1 MHLLGRW
8 GLEVESDNTT
18 EYVMKFDVGVELPL
32 VLWVLPQNKSLP
44 TFPEF
49 MPQNDGEAE
58 SAEEEEKCH
67 DEPQSGEDVD
77 DGLCVGK
84 RQLVLDANCIE
95 GDEHEL
101 QPTKGA
107 RV

>member
-1 MHLLGRW
+1 MWPR
-8 GLEVESDNTT
+8 D
-18 EYVMKFDVGVELPL
+18 
-32 VLWVLPQNKSLP
+32 KSLP
-44 TFPEF
+44 TFLEF
-49 MPQNDGEAE
+49 MPGNDGEAE
-58 SAEEEEKCH
+58 SAEEEEKRH

-77 DGLCVGK
+77 NGLSVGK
-84 RQLVLDANCIE
+84 RQLVLDENGIE